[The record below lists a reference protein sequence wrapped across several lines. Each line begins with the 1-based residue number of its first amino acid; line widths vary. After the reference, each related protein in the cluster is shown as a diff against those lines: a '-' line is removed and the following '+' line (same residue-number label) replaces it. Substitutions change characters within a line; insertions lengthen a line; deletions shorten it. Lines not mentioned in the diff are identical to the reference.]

1 MLTELF
7 DLVFIDADK
16 ENYGLYYDLVFDKVK
31 RGGFILVDN
40 VLWSG
45 KVVQEK
51 VDKDTKAIKD
61 FNDKV
66 QADPQVENMLLP
78 LRDGIMM
85 VRKIA

>member
-1 MLTELF
+1 
-7 DLVFIDADK
+7 
-16 ENYGLYYDLVFDKVK
+16 
-31 RGGFILVDN
+31 
-40 VLWSG
+40 
-45 KVVQEK
+45 VVQEK